1 MIVKG
6 GNMDK
11 EQSNALI
18 EELIDL
24 REDSLDIENK
34 TTAKILYRLIRIV
47 RDIIEWLPKE
57 K

>member
-1 MIVKG
+1 M
-6 GNMDK
+6 NR
-11 EQSNALI
+11 EQSDALI
-18 EELIDL
+18 EELINL

-57 K
+57 KSI